1 MSHLFTDND
10 LDEIFD
16 WLQEYVKEDDLT
28 QTAAQAPS
36 LKPEQRELL
45 WQAAQA
51 HQAFWVEQPP
61 STAKPKPSLMEATLE
76 AFRDFVEGIVEAST
90 FRIPIPLAFAAG
102 TEQKGLPPIPL
113 LGGDCILT
121 VEYIPDDPDQKI
133 VVVQFTERWI
143 AGLQGREIS
152 ISIGGNEYSLG
163 KVSRRGIAEGEI
175 PGHLDPAQVE
185 SVNISKPLDSST

>member
-1 MSHLFTDND
+1 MTPLFNDDD

-28 QTAAQAPS
+28 QTTVQAPS

-51 HQAFWVEQPP
+51 HQAFLLEQPP
-61 STAKPKPSLMEATLE
+61 SAAKPKPNIVDSALGALRDLGKGIAETL
-76 AFRDFVEGIVEAST
+76 T
-90 FRIPIPLAFAAG
+90 FREPIPLAFAAAAR
-102 TEQKGLPPIPL
+102 QKGLPPTKL
-113 LGGDCILT
+113 MNGDCTLT

-133 VVVQFTERWI
+133 VVVQFAEQRI
-143 AGLQGREIS
+143 AEFQGRV
-152 ISIGGNEYSLG
+152 ISIGIGGKEYSLG

-175 PGHLDPAQVE
+175 PGHLDLAQME
-185 SVNISKPLDSST
+185 YIDYGKPLDSGT